1 MKRPIPL
8 NTATLLVP
16 NLINHSRLRRGFPVV
31 LFALGLALFALP
43 QSAKAADGA
52 VGDGTSTA
60 EGTGALRSLSS
71 GIYDTA
77 MGFQALY
84 SNTSGVYNTATGAT
98 ALHDNSTGYENTA
111 TGTFALFNNT
121 IGTDNTAT
129 GFEALVSNTD
139 GG

>member
-8 NTATLLVP
+8 STATLLVP

-84 SNTSGVYNTATGAT
+84 SNLQHGHRCYCAPRQQHW
-98 ALHDNSTGYENTA
+98 LREHGYRY
-111 TGTFALFNNT
+111 
-121 IGTDNTAT
+121 
-129 GFEALVSNTD
+129 
-139 GG
+139 